1 MGEFV
6 YKKDDTFAPLF
17 DIKKEAESLL
27 VFEAAAPQLIAEA
40 AFGDSQDRAQAMG
53 IALSWIESG
62 EYTADFLDGLIMGII
77 DINED
82 DDVGEEEEEAY
93 NMLYA
98 AVGEAFLALGG
109 NSDNVASLIND
120 GDDEAAA
127 KLGSYLTD
135 KLGASDM
142 SDDDIVAKYALS
154 PDMVMESTVKRM
166 RDGAV
171 TWVKKKPKK
180 KHQISSGLRAA
191 LKKARLKA
199 QTGAA
204 KRKRMK
210 SVKKGRKL
218 GLY

>member
-53 IALSWIESG
+53 VALAWIESG
-62 EYTADFLDGLIMGII
+62 EYTADFLDGLVMGIV

-82 DDVGEEEEEAY
+82 DEVGDEEEEAY
-93 NMLYA
+93 NDLYA
-98 AVGEAFLALGG
+98 SVGEAFLALGG
-109 NSDNVASLIND
+109 NAENVMALVND
-120 GDDEAAA
+120 GDDEAAG
-127 KLGSYLTD
+127 KLGAYLTD

-154 PDMVMESTVKRM
+154 PDMVMESMVKKM
-166 RDGAV
+166 RDGEV
-171 TWVKKKPKK
+171 TWVKKKIKK
-180 KHQISSGLRAA
+180 KHQISSDQRAA

-210 SVKKGRKL
+210 SLKKGRKM